1 MNECLKQ
8 LMMALLRAYR
18 FSPIIPDL
26 GFQVG
31 SVSSQTCP
39 LWDSSRLSDGHVGPV
54 FQIHFLRLTTAV
66 LHHERSRKYL
76 LNSVLY
82 PCFCCLLAAACPSN
96 PQLERVLNLLT
107 FDVMRSVV
115 FFYIK
120 TPLRVKEAGLEEL
133 ILTTW
138 WPTHFDKEVRGV
150 FTIHT
155 SLAWLLLTVAMT
167 THRGRTSVSR
177 WTRARTS
184 ACGGERTSEAARG

>member
-1 MNECLKQ
+1 MCVCVCVQDYEVNECLKQ

-31 SVSSQTCP
+31 CVSSAVSCPLDVSSSQTCLP
-39 LWDSSRLSDGHVGPV
+39 SEDPCEGSAGAV
-54 FQIHFLRLTTAV
+54 FQIHFLRLTTAI
-66 LHHERSRKYL
+66 LHHERSRKFL
-76 LNSVLY
+76 LSSVLY
-82 PCFCCLLAAACPSN
+82 PCAASCCVCVSGRDVTLLN
-96 PQLERVLNLLT
+96 TLT

-138 WPTHFDKEVRGV
+138 WPTHFDKEVR
-150 FTIHT
+150 
-155 SLAWLLLTVAMT
+155 
-167 THRGRTSVSR
+167 
-177 WTRARTS
+177 
-184 ACGGERTSEAARG
+184 AALR